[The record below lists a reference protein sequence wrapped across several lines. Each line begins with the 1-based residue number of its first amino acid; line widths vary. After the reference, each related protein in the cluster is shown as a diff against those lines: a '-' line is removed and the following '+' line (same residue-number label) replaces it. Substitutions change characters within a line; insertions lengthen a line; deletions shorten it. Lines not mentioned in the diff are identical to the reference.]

1 MTVEILV
8 VLAILLL
15 AVVSFALDRVPA
27 DVTALGVM
35 LSLVFTGVL
44 PPERAF
50 AGFGSHTVMMILG
63 LLIMTAALQRS
74 GVVEVAGRELIRRA
88 GAHPERLLLIVIIA
102 VAVVS
107 TFMSN
112 TAATA
117 FFLPVVFG
125 VASKL
130 GQSPSRYLLPLAF
143 ASILTSSVT
152 LISTST
158 NLVVSELLTQYGLGP
173 MGMFEL
179 APVGIP
185 ITIVGLI
192 YIWTA
197 GIRLMPN
204 TDGDAGPQK
213 DYGLRPYLT
222 EVLVLEGSPLVGK
235 TLAESGIGRDMDLT
249 IVRVLRKG
257 TYISPRRNTK
267 LSAGDVLLLE
277 GYRENILK
285 VKEISGIEIKAD
297 ATLSSP
303 HVENEPTIVEAVL
316 LPGSPLLD
324 RTLESIS
331 FRQRYDLQVLAI
343 NRAGATLIRKLS
355 DIRLRLGD
363 VLLVQGD
370 PGSIRALDEGRLLSI
385 LTAVDLPRR
394 DSRKA
399 KTALAIFL
407 GAMLLGTFEV
417 MPFSVACL
425 AGAVVSFVTRTI
437 APEEA
442 YREVEWKALILI
454 GSMLSLGAAMQ
465 ETGTERYLADLF
477 LSFVGSPSP
486 YLLLSVFFILTLL
499 LTQPMSNQAAAV
511 VIVPIAIQTAV
522 RLGLPPRPL
531 VLMVAVAAS
540 CSYLT
545 PLEPSCLMVYG
556 PGKYRFRDFF
566 IVGLPLT
573 FVIFAIALLLVPFFW
588 PFQ

>member
-15 AVVSFALDRVPA
+15 AVTSFALDRVPA

-50 AGFGSHTVMMILG
+50 AGFASHTVMMILG

-88 GAHPERLLLIVIIA
+88 GAHPERLLLFVIIA

-185 ITIVGLI
+185 ITVAGLI

-197 GIRLMPN
+197 GIRLMPD
-204 TDGDAGPQK
+204 TGDAGPQK
-213 DYGLRPYLT
+213 DFGLRPYLT

-277 GYRENILK
+277 GFRENILK
-285 VKEISGIEIKAD
+285 VKEIPGIEIKAD
-297 ATLSSP
+297 ATLSTP
-303 HVENEPTIVEAVL
+303 QVENEPTIVEAVI

-370 PGSIRALDEGRLLSI
+370 PGAIRALDEGRLLNI
-385 LTAVDLPRR
+385 LTAVDLPKR

-399 KTALAIFL
+399 KTALGIFL
-407 GAMLLGTFEV
+407 AAMLLGTFEV
-417 MPFSVACL
+417 VPFSVACL
-425 AGAVVSFVTRTI
+425 SGALVSFMTRTI

-454 GSMLSLGAAMQ
+454 GCMLSLGAAMQ

-486 YLLLSVFFILTLL
+486 YLLLGVFFVLTLL

-522 RLGLPPRPL
+522 RLNLPPRPL

-588 PFQ
+588 PLQ